1 MNQSTIGVPSGPS
14 ERQHLMPDMKERA
27 LWWAYLTG
35 KSETEW
41 KPSKRSKKAWFQRRP
56 IDHDAVIDGQD
67 SLYEHRP
74 QESWQTNDE
83 GEVELVLRVD
93 PSESLPTPAGSP
105 ADLEDG
111 AADTSCALE
120 KAISRP
126 REPRP
131 CILQHI
137 DQVSGFTP
145 TADVYSTYLQQM
157 ALHLLMYFTHWINL
171 HLQKQDLEFRPVE
184 SHARWIFALLGKIGD
199 QLSGDDM
206 SLLRNLARACIA
218 LLKDLYQGSMTDQ
231 EPQNVGDGDG
241 MPMTMGSC
249 WIIIATIVGVWAQ
262 RDLWIDAEDMLKSLE
277 R

>member
-1 MNQSTIGVPSGPS
+1 MYPRPTQNVNQPTIGVPLGPS
-14 ERQHLMPDMKERA
+14 ERQRLMPDKKERA

-41 KPSKRSKKAWFQRRP
+41 NPSKRKASFQRRP
-56 IDHDAVIDGQD
+56 IEHDEVMDGQG
-67 SLYEHRP
+67 ECKW

-83 GEVELVLRVD
+83 GEVELVLLVD

-105 ADLEDG
+105 THPDDG
-111 AADTSCALE
+111 TANAPCALE

-126 REPRP
+126 REPQP
-131 CILQHI
+131 CILRHI

-145 TADVYSTYLQQM
+145 ITDVYSIYLQQT

-171 HLQKQDLEFRPVE
+171 HVQKQDPEFRPVE
-184 SHARWIFALLGKIGD
+184 SHARWIFALLGKVGD

-218 LLKDLYQGSMTDQ
+218 LLKDLYQKDQ
-231 EPQNVGDGDG
+231 EPENGDGRPMG
-241 MPMTMGSC
+241 MRSC

-262 RDLWIDAEDMLKSLE
+262 HDLWIDAEDVLKSPGW
-277 R
+277 

>member
-1 MNQSTIGVPSGPS
+1 
-14 ERQHLMPDMKERA
+14 MPDKKERA

-41 KPSKRSKKAWFQRRP
+41 NPSKGSKTASFQRRP
-56 IDHDAVIDGQD
+56 MEHDEVIGGQD
-67 SLYEHRP
+67 LVYERSR

-83 GEVELVLRVD
+83 GEVELVLLD

-105 ADLEDG
+105 TYSDDG
-111 AADTSCALE
+111 TADTSCALE

-126 REPRP
+126 REPQP
-131 CILQHI
+131 CVLQHV

-145 TADVYSTYLQQM
+145 MTDVYSIYLQQM

-171 HLQKQDLEFRPVE
+171 HVQKQDPEFRPVE
-184 SHARWIFALLGKIGD
+184 SHAHWIFALLGKVGD

-218 LLKDLYQGSMTDQ
+218 LIKDLYQASMKDQ
-231 EPQNVGDGDG
+231 ETENVSDSDG
-241 MPMTMGSC
+241 MPMSTRSC
-249 WIIIATIVGVWAQ
+249 WIIISTIVGVWAQ
-262 RDLWIDAEDMLKSLE
+262 RDLWIDAEDVLKSLG